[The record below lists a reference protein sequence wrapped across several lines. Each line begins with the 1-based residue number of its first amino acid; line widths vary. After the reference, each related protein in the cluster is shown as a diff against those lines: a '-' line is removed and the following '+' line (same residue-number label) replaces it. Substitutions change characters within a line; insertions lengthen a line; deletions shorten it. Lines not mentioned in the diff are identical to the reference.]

1 MSEIVL
7 KNKAGIKQT
16 YSGVKVIRI
25 ADGSGKYNN
34 YVSQGDAYALF
45 GTWDLPEK
53 TVMYDALQY
62 GIMPDGT
69 TVDNKV
75 NQNINF
81 DVQVYYYSEG
91 EYYYSE
97 NKITGF
103 TGFSNLDTSENV
115 TGNFYYKKGDETT
128 VQTFSAYDV
137 DWIDLNTDEGSESG
151 EPRRIIFGNTPQ
163 MVSESFYNWF
173 TGIANQIDGGG
184 ESIPDFS
191 EVEGFTVFLDE
202 ADKGT
207 ITVAYSTPQ
216 TVKLPA
222 PSGSAQAVRLGS
234 VDDDNFIPSNIKKDV
249 SIFGLRGTYEGEGGT
264 DSPLPIEVSTEDEMT
279 ALLESGE
286 IGGIYKYTGTTGT
299 YENGAYY
306 VLEEA

>member
-1 MSEIVL
+1 MSELVL
-7 KNKAGIKQT
+7 KDKEGAKQT

-53 TVMYDALQY
+53 TVMYSALQY
-62 GIMPDGT
+62 GLMPDGA

-75 NQNINF
+75 DQNINF

-97 NKITGF
+97 DKITGF
-103 TGFSNLDTSENV
+103 TGFSNLDASQK
-115 TGNFYYKKGDETT
+115 TGNFYYKKGDATT
-128 VQTFSAYDV
+128 VQTFSAYEV
-137 DWIDLNTDEGSESG
+137 DWIDLNTDEGGERG
-151 EPRRIIFGNTPQ
+151 EPRRIIFGNMPQ

-173 TGIANQIDGGG
+173 TGIATQIDGGG
-184 ESIPDFS
+184 EVIPDFS
-191 EVEGFTVFLDE
+191 EVEDFTVYVDGLEGEVEISYDVSE
-202 ADKGT
+202 K
-207 ITVAYSTPQ
+207 VA
-216 TVKLPA
+216 L
-222 PSGSAQAVRLGS
+222 PSGHNLLAS
-234 VDDDNFIPSNIKKDV
+234 VSDENFIANNIKKGV
-249 SIFGLRGTYEGEGGT
+249 SVFGLEGAYEGESGT
-264 DSPLPIEVSTEDEMT
+264 DSPLPIEVSTEAEMT

-286 IGGIYKYTGTTGT
+286 IGGIYKYTGEMGT
-299 YENGAYY
+299 YENGALY

>member
-7 KNKAGIKQT
+7 KDKEGVKQT

-62 GIMPDGT
+62 GLMPDGT

-75 NQNINF
+75 DQNINF

-103 TGFSNLDTSENV
+103 TGFSNLDASEK
-115 TGNFYYKKGDETT
+115 TGNFYYKKGDATT
-128 VQTFSAYDV
+128 VQTFSAYEA
-137 DWIDLNTDEGSESG
+137 DWIDLNTDEGSERG

-173 TGIANQIDGGG
+173 TGIATQIDGGG
-184 ESIPDFS
+184 EVIPDFS
-191 EVEGFTVFLDE
+191 EVEDFTVYVDGLEGEVEISYDVSE
-202 ADKGT
+202 K
-207 ITVAYSTPQ
+207 VA
-216 TVKLPA
+216 L
-222 PSGSAQAVRLGS
+222 PSGHNLLAS
-234 VDDDNFIPSNIKKDV
+234 VSDENFIANNIKKGV
-249 SIFGLRGTYEGEGGT
+249 SVFGLEGAYEGESGT
-264 DSPLPIEVSTEDEMT
+264 DSPLPIEVSTEAEMT
-279 ALLESGE
+279 ALLGSGE
-286 IGGIYKYTGTTGT
+286 IGGIYKYTGETGT
-299 YENGAYY
+299 YENGALY